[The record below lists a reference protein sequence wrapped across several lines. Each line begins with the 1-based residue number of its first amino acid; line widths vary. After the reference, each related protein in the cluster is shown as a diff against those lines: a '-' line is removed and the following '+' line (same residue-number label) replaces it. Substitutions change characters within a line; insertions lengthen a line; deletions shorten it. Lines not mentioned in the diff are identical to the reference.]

1 MSSPH
6 IGLRQSQKTLLVC
19 AENCPE
25 IERRLIAAG
34 CAITKVADGDS
45 AIGQVHREMFDAA
58 VLVSTGDDM
67 DLVETALNLTDIRS
81 AMTIVIVSDRTG
93 ATDSVLGKLTATVP
107 NAIQIRLRELDALL
121 DDRRPGFPAKVK
133 RIRAQRKED
142 TR

>member
-1 MSSPH
+1 
-6 IGLRQSQKTLLVC
+6 
-19 AENCPE
+19 
-25 IERRLIAAG
+25 
-34 CAITKVADGDS
+34 
-45 AIGQVHREMFDAA
+45 
-58 VLVSTGDDM
+58 M